1 MLSNQAMKILSRV
14 CWALFLFV
22 LSVALKDLI
31 FPPGRCPGCIDF
43 SGMLIGALALLAFV
57 VQFIGVLIAL
67 GMSLARGAK
76 GQIRSNLVLLLCNL
90 SLAGWV
96 THIVLRDRRNDER
109 LRVESAKYSES
120 QALAWDLIRY
130 FYDWCATAAPL
141 TPTRDGSELI
151 VPNDFKAYC
160 ESIEKCNAL
169 IRIKDGVIVDTRD
182 RSILFAV
189 DVNMDG
195 RINDG
200 GLDRQY
206 VFNYTPTEKVRVAIL
221 IDAPPSNERYT
232 GPVNQRYQP
241 IYFYEDNYR

>member
-1 MLSNQAMKILSRV
+1 MLSNQGMKILHCV

-22 LSVALKDLI
+22 LWFTLKDLI

-43 SGMLIGALALLAFV
+43 SPLLIGILAVLAFV
-57 VQFIGVLIAL
+57 IQFIGVVIGL

-76 GQIRSNLVLLLCNL
+76 GQIRSNLVLLLCNF
-90 SLAGWV
+90 SLAGWI
-96 THIVLRDRRNDER
+96 THMVLRDRRNDE
-109 LRVESAKYSES
+109 LFRVEAAKYSKSE
-120 QALAWDLIRY
+120 ALARDLIRY

-160 ESIEKCNAL
+160 ESIEKCKAL

-182 RSILFAV
+182 RPILFAV

-195 RINDG
+195 KINDG

-206 VFNYTPTEKVRVAIL
+206 VFDYTPTEKVRVAIL
-221 IDAPPSNERYT
+221 IDAPPSNERYH

-241 IYFYEDNYR
+241 IYFYKDNFR

>member
-1 MLSNQAMKILSRV
+1 
-14 CWALFLFV
+14 
-22 LSVALKDLI
+22 
-31 FPPGRCPGCIDF
+31 
-43 SGMLIGALALLAFV
+43 MLIGILAVLAFV
-57 VQFIGVLIAL
+57 IQFIGIVIGL

-76 GQIRSNLVLLLCNL
+76 EQIRSNLVLLLCNL

-120 QALAWDLIRY
+120 QALARDLIRY
-130 FYDWCATAAPL
+130 FHDWCATAAPL
-141 TPTRDGSELI
+141 TPTRDGSELV

-182 RSILFAV
+182 RPILFAV

-195 RINDG
+195 KINDG

-206 VFNYTPTEKVRVAIL
+206 GFEYTPTEKVRVAIL
-221 IDAPPSNERYT
+221 IDAQPSDERYT
-232 GPVNQRYQP
+232 GSVNQRCQP
-241 IYFYEDNYR
+241 IYFYRDNYR